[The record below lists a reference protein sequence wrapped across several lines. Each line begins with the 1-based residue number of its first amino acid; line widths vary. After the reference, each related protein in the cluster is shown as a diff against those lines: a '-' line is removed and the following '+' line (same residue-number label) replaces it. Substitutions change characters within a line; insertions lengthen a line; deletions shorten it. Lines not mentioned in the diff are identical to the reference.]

1 LKPSSL
7 ARDSIKKLNPPSYRT
22 LPPEI
27 IRMNDNSNLFMSNPM
42 AEKVADE
49 FDFDML
55 SQYPSIFSDDLR
67 AAIGKKYKIDPSQ
80 VIVGNGSDEMIDLA
94 VKAYVNPKDR
104 VAIPVPTFEMYSMY
118 AKISGAQIIECPLR
132 KKTFQLDVDLILSS
146 DPKMVFLSS
155 PNNPTGNSF
164 KKQDIMR
171 IVEESDAVVVLDEAY
186 CDFSDGASC
195 LEHSKKLGN
204 LLVLKTLSKAYAL
217 PGLRVGFCIGS
228 KDLIGPMAAAN
239 APFRLNRFSE
249 KVAIEAI
256 ADDEFVRKVAE
267 MAREEREWV
276 SSELK
281 KIGATVY
288 PSETNF
294 LLFRPSVP
302 VKKLIQELLKEGIA
316 IRDCSNQPMLEN
328 CARVTFGRREINKKF
343 IGSTKKVM
351 EDLR

>member
-1 LKPSSL
+1 MKSSSL
-7 ARDSIKKLNPPSYRT
+7 ARDNIKRLNPPSYST

-27 IRMNDNSNLFMSNPM
+27 VRMNDNSNLFMSNPV
-42 AEKVADE
+42 AERVAGD

-55 SQYPSIFSDDLR
+55 SQYPSIFADDLR
-67 AAIGKKYKIDPSQ
+67 AAIGKKFKVDPSQ

-94 VKAYVNPKDR
+94 VKAYVSPRDR

-118 AKISGAQIIECPLR
+118 AKIAGAQMIECPLR
-132 KKTFQLDVDLILSS
+132 KKSFQLDVDLMLSS

-164 KKQDIMR
+164 RKQDIMR
-171 IVEESDAVVVLDEAY
+171 IVEESDAIVVLDEAY
-186 CDFSDGASC
+186 CDFADAGSFI
-195 LEHSKKLGN
+195 EQSKKIGN
-204 LLVLKTLSKAYAL
+204 LLVLRTLSKAYSL
-217 PGLRVGFCIGS
+217 PGLRVGFCIGG
-228 KDLIGPMAAAN
+228 KDAIAPMAAAN

-249 KVAIEAI
+249 KVAVEAI
-256 ADDEFVRKVAE
+256 ADDEFVKRVARMAKV
-267 MAREEREWV
+267 EREWV

-294 LLFRPSVP
+294 LLFKPPIP
-302 VKKLIQELLKEGIA
+302 VKTFIQGMLKEGIA

-328 CARVTFGRREINKKF
+328 CARVTFGHREINKKF
-343 IGSTKKVM
+343 IGSAKQVVGGA
-351 EDLR
+351 R

>member
-1 LKPSSL
+1 MKPSSL
-7 ARDSIKKLNPPSYRT
+7 ARDNIRRLNPPSYRT

-27 IRMNDNSNLFMSNPM
+27 IRMNDNSNLFMPNPV
-42 AEKVADE
+42 AEKVSGD

-67 AAIGKKYKIDPSQ
+67 AAIGKKFKVDPSQ

-94 VKAYVNPKDR
+94 VKAYVGPKDK
-104 VAIPVPTFEMYSMY
+104 VAVPVPTFEMYSMY
-118 AKISGAQIIECPLR
+118 AKIAGAQMIECPLR
-132 KKTFQLDVDLILSS
+132 KKTFQLDVDMILSS
-146 DPKMVFLSS
+146 NPKMVFLSS

-171 IVEESDAVVVLDEAY
+171 IVEESDAIVVLDEAY
-186 CDFSDGASC
+186 CDFADGGSC
-195 LEHSKKLGN
+195 IEHSKKLGN

-228 KDLIGPMAAAN
+228 KDVIGPMAAAN

-256 ADDEFVRKVAE
+256 ADDGFVKKVAK
-267 MAREEREWV
+267 MAKEEREWV

-281 KIGATVY
+281 KIGAIVY

-294 LLFRPSVP
+294 LLFKPPIP
-302 VKKLIQELLKEGIA
+302 VKALIQGLLKDGIA

-343 IGSTKKVM
+343 ISSAKRIMGET
-351 EDLR
+351 R